1 MMPVIYI
8 MVLSTNAT
16 GKEMNAEEF
25 NKKFTIGEEVLVT
38 NDFGNIETQEIKS
51 AGWDIQSGSTL
62 VKLSGFYGGYDV
74 DRVQKVI

>member
-1 MMPVIYI
+1 
-8 MVLSTNAT
+8 
-16 GKEMNAEEF
+16 MNAKEF
-25 NKKFTIGEEVLVT
+25 NKKFIVGEKVLVT

-74 DRVQKVI
+74 DRVSKALNTIESSTNQPRD